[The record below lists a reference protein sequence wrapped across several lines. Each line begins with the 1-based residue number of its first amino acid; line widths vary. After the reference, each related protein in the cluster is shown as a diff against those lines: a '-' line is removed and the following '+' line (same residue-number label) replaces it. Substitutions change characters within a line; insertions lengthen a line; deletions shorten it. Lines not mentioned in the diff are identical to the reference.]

1 METTRLRKDALAALE
16 ELTRAAVQPGD
27 RVADATCGNGHDTL
41 LLARLVGPAGKVWAF
56 DLQEEALAKT
66 RTLLAGAGCL
76 AQTELFAAGHERLG
90 EFVQEPLRAVV
101 FNLGY
106 LPGGDKG
113 FVTRPEQTLA
123 ALDQAT
129 RLLLLGGI
137 ITISVYTGHPGG
149 AEEGEAVEMWASA
162 FAAGEFNV
170 WRSRQLNRPQT
181 APYLV
186 LVEKAPA

>member
-1 METTRLRKDALAALE
+1 MEKESLRGAVALSHFFL
-16 ELTRAAVQPGD
+16 RGRVRPGD

-66 RTLLAGAGCL
+66 RKVLAEAGCL
-76 AQTELFAAGHERLG
+76 AQTELLAAGHERLA
-90 EFVQEPLRAVV
+90 EFAQESLRAVV

-123 ALDQAT
+123 ALDQAK
-129 RLLLLGGI
+129 RLLLPGGI
-137 ITISVYTGHPGG
+137 ITICVYTGHPGG
-149 AEEGEAVEMWASA
+149 AEEGEAVETWASA
-162 FAAGEFNV
+162 LAAEEFNV
-170 WRSRQLNRPQT
+170 WRSRQLNRPPT

-186 LVEKAPA
+186 LVEKVPA